1 MPQRPQVGDIW
12 RCTNGSI
19 DYYALVLEADYIAG
33 TEVIYL
39 CLRLDTSSQIR
50 LRFANREWLYTKEA

>member
-12 RCTNGSI
+12 RCANGSI
-19 DYYALVLEADYIAG
+19 DYYVLVLEINYTADR
-33 TEVIYL
+33 EVVYF

-50 LRFANREWLYTKEA
+50 LKFTNEEWLYTKEA